1 MAVPDILIGSKLD
14 AKGFKQVES
23 ELSKLNKGVKNLAGA
38 FGIALGARAMTT
50 YAKNAVKAFAADE
63 KASRSLAL
71 QLKNTGNAFAAPGVE
86 SYIANLQKTTAV
98 LDDYLRPAFQTLLTA
113 TGDVALSQKALGIA
127 LDVSAGTGKSLSVV
141 TTALSKGYLGQT
153 TALSKLGVKLDKA
166 TLASGDMEKIT
177 QTLTDTYK
185 GQALEAVKG
194 YSGQMDLLAI
204 AAADAKE
211 IIGKGLLVALNNLGG
226 NTGISETTKQMEGL
240 AQFTADFIVG
250 LSLIGKMKGSKT
262 GILGMIGGT
271 LADVVKYGPIGQIA
285 AKGAASQTKPGYGS
299 SNTLENFVAA
309 GGKLVRVTNKLTAA
323 QLLALQT
330 ANAKAKAE
338 KDAASLE
345 ELKKKFDVERIN
357 LGAALANA
365 TTDEERARIASKIA
379 ILDGDAK
386 AASSLNNLINTQI
399 YAADQML
406 FLANAAAAA
415 SEGMTRYAENASVF
429 VNQGKYRI
437 EVPGGFLNGNTGG
450 GDSNTNADI
459 ATNMPIGLTANQEI
473 FNPNSGI
480 FGPAGMFAPTNTN
493 VIQISAG
500 AITNEQG
507 VVEAVQTAL
516 QELNARGWSQYKTGA
531 LP

>member
-1 MAVPDILIGSKLD
+1 MAIPEILIGSKLD

-86 SYIANLQKTTAV
+86 AYIANLQKTTAV
-98 LDDYLRPAFQTLLTA
+98 LDDFLRPAFQTLLTA

-127 LDVSAGTGKSLSVV
+127 LDVSAGTGKSLGAV

-211 IIGKGLLVALNNLGG
+211 IIGKGLLVALNNLSG

-240 AQFTADFIVG
+240 AQFTSDFIVG

-262 GILGMIGGT
+262 GILGMISGT
-271 LADVVKYGPIGQIA
+271 LADVVKYGPLGQIA

-299 SNTLENFVAA
+299 SNTVENFIAM
-309 GGKLVRVTNKLTAA
+309 GGVIKKNTKIIKDNTTVI
-323 QLLALQT
+323 
-330 ANAKAKAE
+330 KAKT
-338 KDAASLE
+338 
-345 ELKKKFDVERIN
+345 ELDKLSAKFDVERIG
-357 LGAALANA
+357 LYAALASA
-365 TTDEERARIASKIA
+365 TTEEEKARIKAKIA
-379 ILDGDAK
+379 ILEQNEAGAK
-386 AASSLNNLINTQI
+386 ALNVLGDSV
-399 YAADQML
+399 YL
-406 FLANAAAAA
+406 AA
-415 SEGMTRYAENASVF
+415 SELYKFAYGTQALLRGYSFAPRGFDPTAPDFIGPKLDSMPSTNIPASVA
-429 VNQGKYRI
+429 GGSA
-437 EVPGGFLNGNTGG
+437 EVF
-450 GDSNTNADI
+450 NAI
-459 ATNMPIGLTANQEI
+459 
-473 FNPNSGI
+473 SGTYM
-480 FGPAGMFAPTNTN
+480 PAGMANQFVAN
-493 VIQISAG
+493 VSVSAG
-500 AITNEQG
+500 TITNEQG
-507 VVEAVQTAL
+507 VVDVVQQAL
-516 QELNARGWSQYKTGA
+516 QEINARGWSQFKTGGLVA
-531 LP
+531 L

>member
-1 MAVPDILIGSKLD
+1 MAIPEILIGSKLD

-86 SYIANLQKTTAV
+86 AYIANLQKTTAV
-98 LDDYLRPAFQTLLTA
+98 LDDFLRPAFQTLLTA

-127 LDVSAGTGKSLSVV
+127 LDVSAGTGKSLGAV

-211 IIGKGLLVALNNLGG
+211 IIGKGLLVALNNLSG

-240 AQFTADFIVG
+240 AQFTSDFIVG

-262 GILGMIGGT
+262 GILGMISGT
-271 LADVVKYGPIGQIA
+271 LADVVKYGPLGQIA

-299 SNTLENFVAA
+299 SNTVENFIAM
-309 GGKLVRVTNKLTAA
+309 GGVIKKNTKIIKDNTTVI
-323 QLLALQT
+323 
-330 ANAKAKAE
+330 KAKT
-338 KDAASLE
+338 
-345 ELKKKFDVERIN
+345 ELDKLSAKFDVERIG
-357 LGAALANA
+357 LYAALASA
-365 TTDEERARIASKIA
+365 TTEEEKARIKAKIA
-379 ILDGDAK
+379 ILEQNEAGAK
-386 AASSLNNLINTQI
+386 ALNKLSDAA
-399 YAADQML
+399 YLAAD
-406 FLANAAAAA
+406 AI
-415 SEGMTRYAENASVF
+415 TRYAANATVKIGTGPYAF
-429 VNQGKYRI
+429 EAPQ
-437 EVPGGFLNGNTGG
+437 GFLGNTSATGSASMPTTNIPVNAAGG
-450 GDSNTNADI
+450 SA
-459 ATNMPIGLTANQEI
+459 EI
-473 FNPNSGI
+473 FNSTSGTYM
-480 FGPAGMFAPTNTN
+480 PAGMANQFVAN
-493 VIQISAG
+493 VTVSAG
-500 AITNEQG
+500 TITNEQG
-507 VVEAVQTAL
+507 VVDVVQQAL
-516 QELNARGWSQYKTGA
+516 QEINARGWSQFKSGA
-531 LP
+531 LTAL